1 MKLEIAILGT
11 RGIPANYGGF
21 ETFAEELSVR
31 LVERG
36 HSVTVY
42 GRSHYVPGGVGQ
54 YRGVQIRRLPSIR
67 QKHLETLSHTALSI
81 LDASRQGY
89 DVILICNAANA
100 LFCPIPRF
108 SGKKVVLNVDGIER
122 LRRKWNALGR
132 GFYLLS
138 ERLSTWFPDAVVTDA
153 RSVQM
158 YYLKHYGFESSFI
171 PYGAPVQRVETR
183 TMLEKLNLAYK
194 GYILYVSRLEPE
206 NNADRVLEAYLQ
218 SNLEVPLAMIGDAPY
233 NRRFIK
239 RLQEMAKGRK
249 VVMPG
254 AIYGKGYREL
264 LAGALCYLQAT
275 EVGGTHPALIEAMG
289 AGCVVIS
296 HDTAENREVVADAG
310 ILVNFHDAAT
320 LATTLST
327 VCKAPDK
334 FQHLR
339 ERARDRIRRHYD
351 WEVVVDQ
358 YEQLFADLL
367 EEAGKLRTPVERRE

>member
-42 GRSHYVPGGVGQ
+42 GRSHYLPPGVEQ
-54 YRGVQIRRLPSIR
+54 YRGVQVRRLASIR
-67 QKHLETLSHTALSI
+67 QKYLETVSHTAFSI
-81 LDASRQGY
+81 LDASWRGY
-89 DVILICNAANA
+89 DVVLICNAANA
-100 LFCPIPRF
+100 LFCPIPRIC
-108 SGKKVVLNVDGIER
+108 GAKVVLNVDGIER

-153 RSVQM
+153 RSVQE
-158 YYLKHYGFESSFI
+158 YYLKRYHLESTFI
-171 PYGAPVQRVETR
+171 PYGAPVECVKTR
-183 TMLEKLNLAYK
+183 TILEKLNLPYK

-206 NNADRVLEAYLQ
+206 NNADRVLEAYLR
-218 SNLEVPLAMIGDAPY
+218 SNLEIPLAMIGDAPY
-233 NRRFIK
+233 NRGFIRDLREK
-239 RLQEMAKGRK
+239 AKGRK

-254 AIYGKGYREL
+254 AIYGKGYHEL

-275 EVGGTHPALIEAMG
+275 EVGGTHPALVEAMG

-296 HDTAENREVVADAG
+296 HDTVENREVLADAG
-310 ILVNFHDAAT
+310 ILVNFHDIEGLAA
-320 LATTLST
+320 TLST
-327 VCKAPDK
+327 VCRAWDEFKD
-334 FQHLR
+334 LG
-339 ERARDRIRRHYD
+339 ERARERVRRHYD
-351 WEVVVDQ
+351 WEAVVDQ
-358 YEQLFADLL
+358 YEQLFWDLL
-367 EEAGKLRTPVERRE
+367 GDTVKLTTPS